1 MEGVVCVGSAFEEE
15 DLPELGVL
23 DCIMIELLVI
33 CQLWFLVE
41 TRIWALPELVTRVLG
56 GLRETLSGRAAELVT

>member
-1 MEGVVCVGSAFEEE
+1 MKNHPESCNCDTTPTSEGVMEGLWCVGSAFEEE

-33 CQLWFLVE
+33 C
-41 TRIWALPELVTRVLG
+41 
-56 GLRETLSGRAAELVT
+56 